1 MKRVDLFW
9 PTFMVASLEFAPVG
23 RIGNAPD
30 SRLEWIFKLV
40 RFVSAER
47 FRLLPVNEELLILT
61 VTRVVIAER
70 SGNAPVQFMYWLFTL
85 PPKFSVR
92 RLGLLVR
99 VSKPT
104 WLNSLLFKTISTSS
118 VSAP

>member
-1 MKRVDLFW
+1 M
-9 PTFMVASLEFAPVG
+9 PTSFEFAPVG

-30 SRLEWIFKLV
+30 SRLAWIDKLV

-70 SGNAPVQFMYWLFTL
+70 SGKAPVQFMYRLAML
-85 PPKFSVR
+85 AAKFKVR
-92 RLGLLVR
+92 SPGLLER
-99 VSKPT
+99 VSNPT
-104 WLNSLLFKTISTSS
+104 
-118 VSAP
+118 